1 MISTSEVRIAA
12 RGDIGD
18 KAKRH
23 AREEVAKV
31 TRRLDDPI
39 LFARVKLTLTDDP
52 ANQRPAIAQA
62 MLDVNGQPIR
72 AVADGPTVVEAIDLM
87 TERLRHQLEHLTD
100 RRLARRARGPASLGA
115 HEWRHGD
122 TPTARP
128 SYFPRPS
135 EDRQVIRHKSYAL
148 EPLTPAEAAD
158 QMALLDYD
166 FHLYVDA
173 DTGREAIV
181 ERVEGDDVRVRLVPD
196 GSSSSDAQPPV
207 PTLDVDDA
215 ARLLNLAGQDW
226 LFFVDRK
233 TGRGTVVYRRY
244 DGHDGVVTAA

>member
-18 KAKRH
+18 RAKRH
-23 AREEVAKV
+23 AREEVVNV

-62 MLDVNGQPIR
+62 MLDVNGQPVR
-72 AVADGPTVVEAIDLM
+72 AMAEGPSVLEAVDLM
-87 TERLRHQLEHLTD
+87 CERLRHQLEHLTD
-100 RRLARRARGPASLGA
+100 RRLARRTRGPASAGL

-122 TPTARP
+122 PPTARP
-128 SYFPRPS
+128 RYYPRPP
-135 EDRQVIRHKSYAL
+135 EDRRVVRHKSYAL

-181 ERVEGDDVRVRLVPD
+181 ERVEGGDVRVRLAPD
-196 GSSSSDAQPPV
+196 RPGSSDARPPV
-207 PTLDVDDA
+207 PSLDVDEA
-215 ARLLNLAGQDW
+215 ARSLDLVGQDW

-244 DGHDGVVTAA
+244 DGHYGAVTAG